1 MTFAQ
6 QFKEDPVDFMAN
18 NVVLVRCG
26 YGTEWKK
33 TLSKHFGSSL
43 IGGVMTLTLKPLGGS
58 YSKIAYHSRY
68 EHRVPIYQLVNGRDS
83 NRNEQISAYW
93 CPYDDNKTFGVMLGN
108 AAQYMFTAEMSGC
121 SLGLGSPC
129 QDGSIL
135 VYHANAKSA
144 VGSQSSAQMTELAK
158 VGATQKV
165 LSPDEY
171 RSTEFGQDAIQI
183 TPFGVREKGKW
194 KLYYQMYKY
203 TSGSR
208 ISLMGV
214 KPVTG
219 IVESAPALI

>member
-1 MTFAQ
+1 MTAAQ
-6 QFKEDPVDFMAN
+6 QFKEDPIEFMEN

-43 IGGVMTLTLKPLGGS
+43 IGGVMTLTLKAVGRN
-58 YSKIAYHSRY
+58 YDKTAYHGRY
-68 EHRVPIYQLVNGRDS
+68 GYRVPLYMLVNGRNAD
-83 NRNEQISAYW
+83 RNEQIAAYW
-93 CPYDDNKTFGVMLGN
+93 CPYEDNKTFGVMLGN
-108 AAQYMFTAEMSGC
+108 AAKYMFTAEMSGC

-135 VYHANAKSA
+135 VYHSNVKSA
-144 VGSQSSAQMTELAK
+144 TGNQSSAQMTELAK

-165 LSPDEY
+165 LTPGEY
-171 RSTEFGQDAIQI
+171 RSTEFGQDAINI
-183 TPFGVREKGKW
+183 TPFGVREKSKW
-194 KLYYQMYKY
+194 KLHYQMYKY
-203 TSGSR
+203 TAGNK

-219 IVESAPALI
+219 IVESTPALI